1 MGEMM
6 EVFGTLYL
14 NEGVSEQLAIDRAQ
28 RIFSFLDIN
37 NDGDISEE
45 EFVRGCLQD
54 EELVRALVTDT
65 SLKPP
70 VVTVDSSPTEMEIVT
85 IK

>member
-14 NEGVSEQLAIDRAQ
+14 NEGVSEQLAIERAQ

-65 SLKPP
+65 SLQPP
-70 VVTVDSSPTEMEIVT
+70 VVTVDSSPADMEIVT

>member
-1 MGEMM
+1 M

-65 SLKPP
+65 SLQPP

>member
-1 MGEMM
+1 M

-14 NEGVSEQLAIDRAQ
+14 NEGVSEQLAIERAQ

-65 SLKPP
+65 SLQPP
-70 VVTVDSSPTEMEIVT
+70 VVTVDSSPADMETVT